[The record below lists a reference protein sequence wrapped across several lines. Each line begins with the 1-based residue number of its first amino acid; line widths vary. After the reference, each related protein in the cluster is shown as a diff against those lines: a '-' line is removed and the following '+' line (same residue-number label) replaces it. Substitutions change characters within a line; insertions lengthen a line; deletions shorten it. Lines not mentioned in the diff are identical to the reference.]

1 MPVDDLNTIYSKTLK
16 ISSNDSWQNFNIKID
31 NTVIKLSFFQIV
43 FEVVQGSAK
52 VLNIKKTRKTRE
64 QLISKGDY
72 KTGRIFLFPSRWA
85 YN

>member
-1 MPVDDLNTIYSKTLK
+1 MPVDYLNTIYSKTLK

-43 FEVVQGSAK
+43 FEVVHGSAK

-64 QLISKGDY
+64 QLISEGDY
-72 KTGRIFLFPSRWA
+72 KTGRIFLFSSRWA

>member
-31 NTVIKLSFFQIV
+31 NTSFFQIV

-64 QLISKGDY
+64 QLISEGDY
-72 KTGRIFLFPSRWA
+72 KTGKIFLFPSRWA

>member
-1 MPVDDLNTIYSKTLK
+1 MDYLNTIYSKTLK

-43 FEVVQGSAK
+43 FEVAQGSAK

-64 QLISKGDY
+64 QLISEGDY